1 MRVVSITG
9 AIVRHFH
16 HNIPKEKVREAAT
29 LLESGESGLIIVAV
43 NKQGTDITP
52 LLQNAEKTSVM
63 QTVAGNLQA
72 EMDKELAQA
81 EADKAQS

>member
-1 MRVVSITG
+1 M
-9 AIVRHFH
+9 
-16 HNIPKEKVREAAT
+16 
-29 LLESGESGLIIVAV
+29 L
-43 NKQGTDITP
+43 DITP